1 MKVQPSESRLTP
13 VAAALGATTTTAI
26 RLAASHHGTRLIH
39 ASACLGD
46 CANHH
51 SLTSETVFQRKRRN
65 PDALGELR
73 SLVSS
78 TEAQS
83 RLLTTTEAAEFLRVN
98 RRTVVNWIE
107 RGVVPYVELPGRS
120 GGRHRY
126 RIPLEGLLDSLGG
139 NYDLTAELEAL

>member
-1 MKVQPSESRLTP
+1 MRQTGSDPVSRS
-13 VAAALGATTTTAI
+13 TTTAVK
-26 RLAASHHGTRLIH
+26 
-39 ASACLGD
+39 
-46 CANHH
+46 
-51 SLTSETVFQRKRRN
+51 ERKRRN
-65 PDALGELR
+65 QDALGELR
-73 SLVSS
+73 PLVSS

-83 RLLTTTEAAEFLRVN
+83 RLLTTTEAAEFLRVD

>member
-1 MKVQPSESRLTP
+1 
-13 VAAALGATTTTAI
+13 
-26 RLAASHHGTRLIH
+26 
-39 ASACLGD
+39 
-46 CANHH
+46 
-51 SLTSETVFQRKRRN
+51 
-65 PDALGELR
+65 
-73 SLVSS
+73 VSS
-78 TEAQS
+78 TEAPS